1 MRMSSGPSA
10 WKLKPRSAVSS
21 CGEETPRSKSTPS
34 TFSQPCSFA
43 HVFNSLKFRCCL
55 QNCPG
60 HRASKARAASAAAL
74 SRSSP
79 RTCAPAS
86 SNAREC
92 PPRPK
97 VPSTHRCPRCTCA
110 AASTSRN
117 STGTCPRFPPPFSS
131 VLTDTC
137 SAHLPAPGRSQR
149 GPLQSHQLKG
159 IAPGQ
164 LHDG

>member
-10 WKLKPRSAVSS
+10 WKLKPRSAASS
-21 CGEETPRSKSTPS
+21 WGEDTPRSKRTPS
-34 TFSQPCSFA
+34 TFSHPCSFA
-43 HVFNSLKFRCCL
+43 HVFKSLKFRCCH

-60 HRASKARAASAAAL
+60 HWVASTRAASTAAL
-74 SRSSP
+74 SWSRP
-79 RTCAPAS
+79 RTSAPAS

-97 VPSTHRCPRCTCA
+97 VPSIHRCPRCTCA

-117 STGTCPRFPPPFSS
+117 STGICPRFPPSFSS

-137 SAHLPAPGRSQR
+137 SAHLPAPRWNQR